1 MKEIK
6 LTLPGDEFTRAD
18 AIRAEKRD
26 GTLAKMVSDT
36 INDHQKD
43 IPLKVVRNAT
53 HKQLVQTVCD
63 TANKNFDETRRG
75 IDARVMDYLFEHD
88 GDAGSF
94 PDYFGGIMLGIN
106 EVETAASLRFMYF
119 GEDFEVTQP
128 ESGRYVIDRK
138 SRDFVYRNCY
148 TPRDLEEY
156 SDLESDIFCHPA
168 SVKLRKCENWELE
181 NPAALFVFLLAL
193 LLPAGSSL
201 LCLIWEMAAGAMS
214 SGPLK
219 AFVEGPLA
227 SLSQEGFQGFIRNA
241 ATILLMPAKVCAD
254 TGEWSFLFAALS
266 VVTLVLLAIFCH
278 QAGILRAMSRL
289 RPLKRELKKLSAEN
303 ERWKKHCS
311 EISEQWHQAWFQWT
325 KTHLR
330 DTVTISD
337 LYE

>member
-1 MKEIK
+1 MKEIE

-18 AIRAEKRD
+18 AIKAEKRD
-26 GTLAKMVSDT
+26 GTLAKLVLDT

-106 EVETAASLRFMYF
+106 EVETACSLRFMYF

-138 SRDFVYRNCY
+138 SRDFIYRNCY

-156 SDLESDIFCHPA
+156 SDLESDIYWHPD
-168 SVKLRKCENWELE
+168 SVKLRKCEDWQVKH
-181 NPAALFVFLLAL
+181 PAALFVFLLAL
-193 LLPAGSSL
+193 LLLAGSSL

-219 AFVEGPLA
+219 AFVEGPLS

-241 ATILLMPAKVCAD
+241 ATLLLMPAKIYAD
-254 TGEWSFLFAALS
+254 IGEWGFMLTALS
-266 VVTLVLLAIFCH
+266 VVTLGLLVALRH
-278 QAGILRAMSRL
+278 QTGILRAKSRL

-303 ERWKKHCS
+303 ERWKKYCS
-311 EISEQWHQAWFQWT
+311 DISEQWHRAWFQWT

-330 DTVTISD
+330 DTVTLSD
-337 LYE
+337 LYD